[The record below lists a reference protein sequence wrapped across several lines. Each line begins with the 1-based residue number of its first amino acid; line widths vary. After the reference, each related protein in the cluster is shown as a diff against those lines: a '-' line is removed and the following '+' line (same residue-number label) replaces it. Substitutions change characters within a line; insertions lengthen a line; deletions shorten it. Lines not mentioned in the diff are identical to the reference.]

1 LSCEAYLVASSTRAA
16 RKAGSQRDLA
26 EKSMASAAEQLA
38 SNLNFAAFAK
48 AEDLKKRIWFTLGA
62 LLVYRLGTY
71 IPLPGINPDAFA
83 QAFNTQSGGVLGMFN
98 MFSGG
103 AVQRMAIFALGI
115 MPYISSSI
123 IMQLMTS
130 VVPSLEALK
139 KEGEQGRKV
148 INQYTRYGTVL
159 LSLVQAYGIAVGL
172 EGGNGIVT
180 DPGMFFRIS
189 TVITL
194 VGGTM
199 FLMWLGEQIT
209 ARGIGNG
216 ISLIIF
222 SGIVAGLPSAIS
234 HTLELG
240 RTGAISTGIILAII
254 VFAVAVVGLIVFFE
268 RAQRRLLIQYPKR
281 QVGNRMFQGDTSH
294 LPLKL
299 NTAGVIPPI
308 FASSLLLLP
317 ATVAGF
323 SQSTNMPGWA
333 SAILAS
339 LGHGQ
344 PLYMVLYGA
353 MIVFFAFFYTAIVFN
368 PKDTADQ
375 LKKHSGFIPGYRP
388 GERTAEYIDY
398 VLTRITVIGAL
409 YLVLICMIPEFL
421 ISATGVPFYLGG
433 TSLLIVVSVTLD
445 TVAQIQG
452 HLIAHQYE
460 GLIKKSKLRG
470 GKRAR

>member
-1 LSCEAYLVASSTRAA
+1 
-16 RKAGSQRDLA
+16 
-26 EKSMASAAEQLA
+26 MASAAEQLA

-48 AEDLKKRIWFTLGA
+48 AEDLKKRIWFTIGA

-83 QAFNTQSGGVLGMFN
+83 HAFSSQSKGVLGMFN
-98 MFSGG
+98 MFAGG

-115 MPYISSSI
+115 MPYISASI

-130 VVPSLEALK
+130 VIPSLEALK
-139 KEGEQGRKV
+139 KEGEQGRKI

-159 LSLVQAYGIAVGL
+159 LALVQAYGISVGL
-172 EGGNGIVT
+172 EGGNGIVN

-189 TVITL
+189 TVVTL

-209 ARGIGNG
+209 APRIGNG

-222 SGIVAGLPSAIS
+222 SGIVAGLPRAIS
-234 HTLELG
+234 GTLELG
-240 RTGAISTGIILAII
+240 RTGALSTGLILAII
-254 VFAVAVVGLIVFFE
+254 VLAIIVIGLIVFFE

-299 NTAGVIPPI
+299 NTSGVIPPI

-323 SQSTNMPGWA
+323 SQATNLPGWA
-333 SAILAS
+333 STILAS

-344 PLYMVLYGA
+344 PLYMAFYAA

-398 VLTRITVIGAL
+398 VLTRITVVGAI
-409 YLVLICMIPEFL
+409 YLVLVCLLPEFL

-470 GKRAR
+470 ERGGR

>member
-1 LSCEAYLVASSTRAA
+1 
-16 RKAGSQRDLA
+16 
-26 EKSMASAAEQLA
+26 MASAAEQLA
-38 SNLNFAAFAK
+38 SNLNFSAFAK

-62 LLVYRLGTY
+62 LLVYRVGTY
-71 IPLPGINPDAFA
+71 IPMPGINPDAFA
-83 QAFNTQSGGVLGMFN
+83 QAFEQQSGGVLGMFN
-98 MFSGG
+98 MFAGG
-103 AVQRMAIFALGI
+103 AVERMAIFALGI
-115 MPYISSSI
+115 MPYISASI

-130 VVPSLEALK
+130 VIPTLEQLK

-159 LSLVQAYGIAVGL
+159 LATVQAYGISVGL
-172 EGGNGIVT
+172 ESGNNIVA
-180 DPGMFFRIS
+180 DPGWFFRIS
-189 TVITL
+189 AVITL

-222 SGIVAGLPSAIS
+222 AGIVAGLPSAITG
-234 HTLELG
+234 TLELG
-240 RTGAISTGIILAII
+240 RTGALSTGLILAII
-254 VFAVAVVGLIVFFE
+254 VLAVVVIGLIVFFE

-317 ATVAGF
+317 ATLAGF
-323 SQSTNMPGWA
+323 SDTTNLPGWA
-333 SAILAS
+333 STILAT

-344 PLYMVLYGA
+344 PLYMAFYAA
-353 MIVFFAFFYTAIVFN
+353 MIAFFAFFYTAIVFN

-375 LKKHSGFIPGYRP
+375 LKQNGGFIPGYRP
-388 GERTAEYIDY
+388 GDRTAEYIDF
-398 VLTRITVIGAL
+398 VLTRITVVGAI
-409 YLVLICMIPEFL
+409 YLVIVCLLPEFL

-445 TVAQIQG
+445 TVAQVQG

-460 GLIKKSKLRG
+460 GLVKKSKLRG
-470 GKRAR
+470 GRRGR

>member
-1 LSCEAYLVASSTRAA
+1 
-16 RKAGSQRDLA
+16 
-26 EKSMASAAEQLA
+26 MASAAEQLA

-48 AEDLKKRIWFTLGA
+48 AEDLKKRIWFTIGA

-83 QAFNTQSGGVLGMFN
+83 QAFSSQAKGVLGMFN
-98 MFSGG
+98 MFAGG

-115 MPYISSSI
+115 MPYISASI

-130 VVPSLEALK
+130 VIPSLEALK

-159 LSLVQAYGIAVGL
+159 LALVQAYGISVGL
-172 EGGNGIVT
+172 EGGNGIVN

-189 TVITL
+189 TVVTL

-222 SGIVAGLPSAIS
+222 SGIVAGLPRAIS
-234 HTLELG
+234 GTLELG
-240 RTGAISTGIILAII
+240 RTGALSTGLILAII
-254 VFAVAVVGLIVFFE
+254 VLAIVVIALIVFFE

-299 NTAGVIPPI
+299 NTSGVIPPI

-323 SQSTNMPGWA
+323 SQSTNLPAWA
-333 SAILAS
+333 STVLAS

-344 PLYMVLYGA
+344 PLYMLFYAA

-388 GERTAEYIDY
+388 GERTADYIDY
-398 VLTRITVIGAL
+398 VLTRITVVGAI
-409 YLVLICMIPEFL
+409 YLVLVCLLPEFL

-470 GKRAR
+470 GKKAR